1 MAGMKMHQ
9 KGPEETVGPAENAEK
24 RGPADTT
31 DGESPRLMDRSDL
44 FEHHNWINEACG
56 DDLWEL

>member
-9 KGPEETVGPAENAEK
+9 KQSEKPDGPAENAEK
-24 RGPADTT
+24 REPAITT
-31 DGESPRLMDRSDL
+31 DDESPRLMDRSDL